1 MPDDWYERDSEW
13 YAQHFQQFTGEPMA
27 NRLCSTGNLRFN
39 LEHRD
44 IKLMRVWQERPLKHR
59 LMLQI
64 DTDTRCARTQMCWL
78 WRTFIP
84 YHGYLDVVKRVGCL
98 IQHNG
103 KVFGHD
109 SMPEILRI
117 HKMRLLTDHVA
128 LMTMF
133 VRWRDIVAARKQ
145 ARVAELTM
153 CLLRAQR
160 FHLLQ
165 VVLMHKAIHPGSSS

>member
-13 YAQHFQQFTGEPMA
+13 YARHFQQFTEEPMA

-44 IKLMRVWQERPLKHR
+44 VKLMRVWQERPMKHR
-59 LMLQI
+59 LMLQV
-64 DTDTRCARTQMCWL
+64 DTDTRRGTQMWWL

-98 IQHNG
+98 VQHNG
-103 KVFGHD
+103 KVVGHD
-109 SMPEILRI
+109 SMPEFECRI
-117 HKMRLLTDHVA
+117 FKIRSLTDHVA

-133 VRWRDIVAARKQ
+133 VRWRDLVVARNQ
-145 ARVAELTM
+145 ARVAELKI

-165 VVLMHKAIHPGSSS
+165 VVQMHRDIYPGCSS